1 MKKREKPGLPLRHVV
16 AVLGVSFFVAGVFFG
31 VRYFAHAA
39 ALTGTDVQP
48 LSLIAGATTN
58 ATVSFHTTGVIPPA
72 GKIAVTFPAR
82 FLASGVTGAT
92 CSSMDGTFAVSVLG
106 QVVTITR
113 QGDGTPQAASD
124 ETCTILSVVN
134 PTIAGATG
142 TYSIATKN
150 ALGALIDADGAVP
163 GDTIVPAALTH
174 TGNHLAPARSAVTSV
189 LVATFGTVNALESDG
204 LIEITFPSGFDVS
217 GASDASCS
225 SMDGAFATS
234 VAGQTVT
241 ITRSGGTTSAPQA
254 QTCIVRNVVNPSAVG
269 MYSPFVFTTA
279 NALGAVH
286 DADVSVPGVAVLG
299 ASSGGFVPNVPA
311 RFTVSLTVLTPDAS
325 VSVGEDA
332 SITWSFNGPVLQVP
346 LATLSYSEDGGGT
359 WKEIVANQADVGA
372 YTWNVPEE
380 ISVHDI
386 IIKVEVFDKD
396 TFITSAQSNL
406 LTVSRLAVNDEP
418 APAAQGSSSSDATVT
433 SSPESEVTA
442 PAATDVVVSEPV
454 NTEETAT
461 PEPIVYGPDLYIR
474 GTSSSTV
481 YALSGDGLR
490 HVFWNA
496 QILATYGVT
505 SADVVQLSDEQL
517 SLHALG
523 DPRLPKP
530 GTVLVK
536 VPSSERVYAIGA
548 SGELHWLTS
557 QSVAASFY
565 GEHWADY
572 VIDIP
577 ETGWLAFTMGS
588 DITAS
593 TQWSVDA
600 SALLTRNQLNSAENV
615 R

>member
-1 MKKREKPGLPLRHVV
+1 MKKRERPGLPLRHVV
-16 AVLGVSFFVAGVFFG
+16 LILGICFFVTGVLFG
-31 VRYFAHAA
+31 IRYFARAA

-58 ATVSFHTTGVIPPA
+58 VTVSFHTSSVIPPA
-72 GKIAVTFPAR
+72 GKVAVTFPAG
-82 FLASGVTGAT
+82 FLTSGVTGAS
-92 CSSMDGTFAVSVLG
+92 CSSMDGTFSVSVVG
-106 QVVTITR
+106 QIVTITR
-113 QGDGTPQAASD
+113 LGDGTAQAAND
-124 ETCTILSVVN
+124 ETCTIVSVVN
-134 PTIAGATG
+134 PTVAGATG
-142 TYSIATKN
+142 TYGITTKN
-150 ALGALIDADGAVP
+150 AVGGLIDADGAVP
-163 GDTIVPAALTH
+163 GDVITPAALLH
-174 TGNHLAPARSAVTSV
+174 TGNHLAPARTAVTSV
-189 LVATFGTVNALESDG
+189 LAATFGTVNPLESDG
-204 LIEITFPSGFDVS
+204 QIQITFPEGFDVS

-225 SMDGAFATS
+225 SMDGIFSTS

-241 ITRSGGTTSAPQA
+241 ITRSGGSVSMPQA

-269 MYSPFVFTTA
+269 MYSPFVFTTT

-286 DADVSVPGVAVLG
+286 DADIAVPGVAVLG

-311 RFTVSLTVLTPDAS
+311 RFTVSLSVLTPDSS
-325 VSVGEDA
+325 VKIGEDA
-332 SITWSFNGPVLQVP
+332 SITWSFTGPLLQVP

-359 WKEIVANQADVGA
+359 WKEIVANQPDVSA

-386 IIKVEVFDKD
+386 IIKVEIFDQEK
-396 TFITSAQSNL
+396 FITSAQSNI
-406 LTVSRLAVNDEP
+406 LTVDRSAINDQP
-418 APAAQGSSSSDATVT
+418 VPAAQSSSSSDSTAT
-433 SSPESEVTA
+433 SSPDGETVT
-442 PAATDVVVSEPV
+442 PAADDAVASDPVS
-454 NTEETAT
+454 TEEPDTA
-461 PEPIVYGPDLYIR
+461 EPIVYGPDLYIR

-505 SADVVQLSDEQL
+505 VADVVQLSDEQL

-557 QSVAASFY
+557 QSVAASLY
-565 GEHWADY
+565 GNHWSDY

-577 ETGWLAFTMGS
+577 ETGWPAFTMGS

-593 TQWSVDA
+593 TEWLVDA
-600 SALLTRNQLNSAENV
+600 NALLTRNQLNSY
-615 R
+615 